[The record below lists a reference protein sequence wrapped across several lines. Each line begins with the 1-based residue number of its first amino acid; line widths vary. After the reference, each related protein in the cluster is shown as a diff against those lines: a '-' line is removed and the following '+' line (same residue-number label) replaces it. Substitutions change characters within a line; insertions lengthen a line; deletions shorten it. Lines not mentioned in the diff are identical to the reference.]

1 MMGNPC
7 RRAEAERIAREYEAA
22 DGKSLDGTEFQAY
35 ALDEIK
41 WQRPCLYGVEDLDA
55 ALERS
60 WIVYVR
66 QTKLVMLKS
75 SYVVIV
81 SKNDGVIIYAGSA
94 HDEG

>member
-1 MMGNPC
+1 MC
-7 RRAEAERIAREYEAA
+7 CTRSDAEHLAQKYHA
-22 DGKSLDGTEFQAY
+22 DQQNLAGSAFQAY
-35 ALDEIK
+35 GLDEIK

-55 ALERS
+55 VLARA

-66 QTKLVMLKS
+66 QSELMMLKN

-81 SKNDGVIIYAGSA
+81 SKDDGAILYAGSA